1 MMACEKNLSHGVGDS
16 SFENI
21 RKTTHFAISA
31 HQDDIEIMA
40 FHGIL
45 ACYQQEHCRF
55 GACVVTDGRG
65 TPRAGEF
72 ADVSD
77 DEMVEIRAAEQAKA
91 AEIGDYANC
100 VLLGHRSSGVRQ
112 LDFEPLTSEL
122 VRLLSLAQPKIIYTH
137 NLADK
142 HKTHL
147 AVGLHVIKAIRRL
160 PRELR
165 PEKLYGCEV
174 WRSLDFLPDTH
185 KVLLDVSAR
194 PELQSALINA
204 FRSQIAGGKNYEQ
217 AVIGRRLANATFQDP
232 YAPDAHSRLSIAMD
246 MTPLILDDQLC
257 PRAFMREILR
267 ATRDEIDGNLA
278 SFLGDL
284 TV

>member
-1 MMACEKNLSHGVGDS
+1 MACEKNLSHGVGGN

-55 GACVVTDGRG
+55 GGACVVTDGRGG

-204 FRSQIAGGKNYEQ
+204 FRSQIAGGERITNKLSLG
-217 AVIGRRLANATFQDP
+217 VV
-232 YAPDAHSRLSIAMD
+232 SRM
-246 MTPLILDDQLC
+246 PLFKTL
-257 PRAFMREILR
+257 
-267 ATRDEIDGNLA
+267 TRQTLIRG
-278 SFLGDL
+278 
-284 TV
+284 